1 MTMEELY
8 RLSRRAA
15 ALGLFV
21 SLLLAIA
28 KVLGGLYGHSIALLS
43 DSVHS
48 LGDAVVS
55 LVVLIALRWS
65 QVPADREHPYGHTR
79 GEAVI
84 GSNIAMLLVASAIAV
99 IWQAVATL
107 TTASPQPEMYTLVI
121 AIVSIVLKEGLFRYN
136 VAVAERTGSLS
147 VKASA
152 WDHRTDVFSSLA
164 VLTGLLLVTVGGP
177 SWHAADH
184 WAAVFVG
191 LCIGWTGARL
201 FWSSLQEL
209 LDRQAEPEVLETV
222 RNEAMAVSGVQQIEK
237 LFARK
242 SGMEYL
248 VDIHVEVNPVLSVRE
263 GHTIAHAVK
272 DRVIN
277 RMPTVKDV
285 LVHIEPGKAPAE
297 P

>member
-15 ALGLFV
+15 ALGLMV

-28 KVLGGLYGHSIALLS
+28 KVLGGLYGHSIALVS

-79 GEAVI
+79 GEAAI
-84 GSNIAMLLVASAIAV
+84 GSNIALLLVASAIAV
-99 IWQAVATL
+99 IWEALATL
-107 TTASPQPEMYTLVI
+107 ATPSPQPEIYTLVI
-121 AIVSIVLKEGLFRYN
+121 AAASIVLKEVVFRYN
-136 VAVAERTGSLS
+136 VAVADRTRSLS
-147 VKASA
+147 LRASA
-152 WDHRTDVFSSLA
+152 WDHRSDALSSLA
-164 VLTGLLLVTVGGP
+164 VFIGLVLVLLGGP
-177 SWHAADH
+177 AWHAADH

-191 LCIGWTGARL
+191 LCIGWTGSRL

-209 LDRQAEPEVLETV
+209 LDRQAEPEILEAV
-222 RNEAMAVSGVQQIEK
+222 RKEAMAVPGVQQIEK
-237 LFARK
+237 LLARK

-248 VDIHVEVNPVLSVRE
+248 VDIHVEVNPLLSVRE
-263 GHTIAHAVK
+263 GHAIAHAVK
-272 DRVIN
+272 DRIIS

-285 LVHIEPGKAPAE
+285 LVHIEPGKAPAA
-297 P
+297 

>member
-15 ALGLFV
+15 ALGLMV

-28 KVLGGLYGHSIALLS
+28 KVLGGLYGHSIALVS

-79 GEAVI
+79 GEAAI
-84 GSNIAMLLVASAIAV
+84 GSNIALLLVASAIAV
-99 IWQAVATL
+99 IWEALATL
-107 TTASPQPEMYTLVI
+107 ATPSPQPEIYTLVI
-121 AIVSIVLKEGLFRYN
+121 AAASIVLKEVVFRYN
-136 VAVAERTGSLS
+136 VAVADRTRSLS
-147 VKASA
+147 LRASA
-152 WDHRTDVFSSLA
+152 WDHRSDALSSLA
-164 VLTGLLLVTVGGP
+164 VFIGLVLVLLGGP
-177 SWHAADH
+177 AWHAADH

-191 LCIGWTGARL
+191 LCIGWTGSRL

-209 LDRQAEPEVLETV
+209 LDRQAEPEILEAV
-222 RNEAMAVSGVQQIEK
+222 RKEAMAVPGVQQIEK
-237 LFARK
+237 LLARK
-242 SGMEYL
+242 SGIEYL
-248 VDIHVEVNPVLSVRE
+248 VDIHVEVNPLLSVRE
-263 GHTIAHAVK
+263 GHAIAHAVK
-272 DRVIN
+272 DRIIS

-285 LVHIEPGKAPAE
+285 LVHIEPGKAPAA
-297 P
+297 